1 MSGYLKVMRHPF
13 WFKRH
18 FFPLFWVQFLGAF
31 NDNLFKNA
39 LVMLITFRLAESP
52 EQAGILITLAAG
64 IFILPFF
71 LFSAFAGQLADKYE
85 KSWLIRKIKLAEVLI
100 MLLGAMA
107 LTTESVSALLGV
119 LFLTG
124 VQSAFFGPIK
134 YAILPEHLSEKH
146 LLEGNGWFSASTFVA
161 ILLGTLLGGWGIL
174 TESGLQMM
182 AWALL
187 AVAVLGVIASRFV
200 PPSHTADIQISLQWN
215 FVLNTL
221 QEMRLRKRFTEAFFA
236 VLAISWFWFLGAT
249 YLSQMPLMVSQ
260 VLGGDDQVVLVFLT
274 GFSIG
279 IAIGAW
285 LAHRLQP
292 SVESLSDL
300 MWLGWLLVGMTLLIL
315 LVNVMMAFWP
325 PVSDSLLTVLAFFQ
339 QWQAWLIWSLLV
351 AIAAVGGAFSVP
363 LYTLLQVQTAANF
376 RSRMVAV
383 NNITNALLMVFSA
396 LLVLI
401 LYGLGADV
409 VELFYVIALLN
420 LVAAFWYFRRG
431 SRLVSNRK
439 AVNEVDS

>member
-1 MSGYLKVMRHPF
+1 MPHPF

-100 MLLGAMA
+100 MLLGAIA

-119 LFLTG
+119 LFLMG

-161 ILLGTLLGGWGIL
+161 ILLGTLLGGWGVL
-174 TESGLQMM
+174 TESGLQSM

-187 AVAVLGVIASRFV
+187 IVSVLGVIASRFV
-200 PPSHTADIQISLQWN
+200 PPSDTADRQIRLQWN
-215 FVLNTL
+215 FVSNTL
-221 QEMRLRKRFTEAFFA
+221 QEMRLRKRFADAFFA

-249 YLSQMPLMVSQ
+249 YLSQMPIMVSQ

-279 IAIGAW
+279 IAMGAW
-285 LAHRLQP
+285 LAHRFQP
-292 SVESLSDL
+292 SVASLSDVL
-300 MWLGWLLVGMTLLIL
+300 WLGWLLVGMALLIL
-315 LVNVMMAFWP
+315 LANGMMAFWP
-325 PVSDSLLTVLAFFQ
+325 PASDSLLTVSVFFQ
-339 QWQAWLIWSLLV
+339 QWQAWLILGLLV
-351 AIAAVGGAFSVP
+351 AIAALGSAFSVP
-363 LYTLLQVQTAANF
+363 LYTLLQVQTATHF

-396 LLVLI
+396 LLVLV

-409 VELFYVIALLN
+409 VELFYVIAFLN

-431 SRLVSNRK
+431 SGLVSNRK